1 MVSVH
6 LSHLWTFTWRKVS
19 FGCLQSNTTRPTIA
33 IVTSPRLLDTIW
45 YTTTSRQQERADLV
59 NDVSFYFLKFWTD
72 SPLRCVICF
81 SLLQIGKN
89 HAFNVQ
95 FSSYFF
101 FKSKNSFEVQQKHN
115 HTILLKI
122 VSVICFLILLWFNIN
137 IYCNNIWNWYRIF
150 IKYPKCLWKYT

>member
-101 FKSKNSFEVQQKHN
+101 FQIQKLFWSATKTQSYNFITNCKCELFFDFIMVQYQY
-115 HTILLKI
+115 LL
-122 VSVICFLILLWFNIN
+122 
-137 IYCNNIWNWYRIF
+137 
-150 IKYPKCLWKYT
+150 